1 MKKLIKFVT
10 LAVTAALAVSVVG
23 CAAPPSKKSWTY
35 NGKNVMDHLGPDT
48 GEITFMAAGGPVELE
63 LWDNLISGFEAA
75 NPGITVRMVNISS
88 SSNLYTMLS
97 SGTAPDVI
105 QVESPDFG
113 NWAKNGALMSIQP
126 FIDEENF
133 DTSDF
138 WPQALEMF
146 SYDTVNG
153 IRGTVSKADSV
164 EIFSLPKDFGV
175 NGIFVNR
182 TLVDQAKNSGKLTQ
196 EQYDLVTDQET
207 PMTYDQYLDIA
218 VALTEN
224 TGNAATTVYGSNR
237 IYWESY
243 VWSLGDDIVTADH
256 QLNVSSEN
264 IKKVME
270 YSKSMIDQESENFC
284 APYTPASSSSSQDEM
299 SMFTTGKIAM
309 FWSGRWLA
317 PNYDASN
324 IDYYCIPC
332 PVAIKDDGA
341 RGESVGWCSTVGYSI
356 SRNCEKT
363 RMAWK
368 FIKYLTSEEGY
379 RVMNQLNYAVP
390 GRQSLITEPAFADPS
405 TNGSKLNAASA
416 KVFFDLAKTARVNNS
431 ARYSSPKWIEEFEK
445 KLDLYFTDTYKTV
458 DELMQ
463 KTEKAVNAALKSSD
477 PQLFE

>member
-23 CAAPPSKKSWTY
+23 CAAPPSKKNWTY

-207 PMTYDQYLDIA
+207 PMT
-218 VALTEN
+218 
-224 TGNAATTVYGSNR
+224 
-237 IYWESY
+237 
-243 VWSLGDDIVTADH
+243 
-256 QLNVSSEN
+256 
-264 IKKVME
+264 
-270 YSKSMIDQESENFC
+270 
-284 APYTPASSSSSQDEM
+284 
-299 SMFTTGKIAM
+299 
-309 FWSGRWLA
+309 
-317 PNYDASN
+317 
-324 IDYYCIPC
+324 
-332 PVAIKDDGA
+332 
-341 RGESVGWCSTVGYSI
+341 
-356 SRNCEKT
+356 
-363 RMAWK
+363 
-368 FIKYLTSEEGY
+368 
-379 RVMNQLNYAVP
+379 
-390 GRQSLITEPAFADPS
+390 
-405 TNGSKLNAASA
+405 
-416 KVFFDLAKTARVNNS
+416 
-431 ARYSSPKWIEEFEK
+431 
-445 KLDLYFTDTYKTV
+445 
-458 DELMQ
+458 
-463 KTEKAVNAALKSSD
+463 
-477 PQLFE
+477 